1 MQSASPELA
10 KMGVSYC
17 PHELV
22 LAEGCNARVCLISES
37 TLHLPALQSFPVF
50 FAAEEST
57 YTSINF
63 TCEDLVKKEHM
74 DFKRNLT
81 RPLSGIRMFFCES
94 MKLNSP
100 RHVNT
105 VLFLGR

>member
-1 MQSASPELA
+1 MSVTMALSGLCMKQGNSD
-10 KMGVSYC
+10 
-17 PHELV
+17 
-22 LAEGCNARVCLISES
+22 AEDW
-37 TLHLPALQSFPVF
+37 TLTFTT
-50 FAAEEST
+50 EEST

-100 RHVNT
+100 RENCEAADGLEHC
-105 VLFLGR
+105 